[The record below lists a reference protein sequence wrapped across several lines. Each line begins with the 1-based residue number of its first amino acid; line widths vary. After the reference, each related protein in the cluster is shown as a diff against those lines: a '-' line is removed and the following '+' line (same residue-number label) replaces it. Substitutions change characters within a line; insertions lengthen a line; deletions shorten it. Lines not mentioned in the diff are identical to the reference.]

1 MSFNE
6 IRISGLLCDVQVETN
21 SRRTYGTALLEIH
34 SGTVK
39 LFFDSIKLINRFT
52 SFRAGSEIV
61 VQGSLAIEHGNP
73 QIKVADVWEIPHG
86 GIRELGLNR
95 MRIPV

>member
-61 VQGSLAIEHGNP
+61 VQGSLAVEYGNT
-73 QIKVADVWEIPHG
+73 QVKVADAWLIPHG
-86 GIRELGLNR
+86 GVKELGLNR
-95 MRIPV
+95 MAIPI